1 MTISVRQY
9 GGVYRFVEAYLGAN
23 GLTATVPSTNNGAIG
38 KIDVT
43 PTGGQVS
50 QAPAGSFVKVAPQVV
65 QGTGVTFCG
74 QISAVGTIT
83 IVVNNAS
90 GGTYNPGSQVF
101 NVVVEAPE
109 SF

>member
-9 GGVYRFVEAYLGAN
+9 GGVVRFVEAYLGSN
-23 GLTATVPSTNNGAIG
+23 GITATIPSTNNAASG

-43 PTGGQVS
+43 PTGGQAIQS
-50 QAPAGSFVKVAPQVV
+50 PAGSFVRVVPQTF
-65 QGTGVTFCG
+65 QGTGLLFGGT
-74 QISAVGTIT
+74 ISAAGVLS
-83 IVVNNAS
+83 IVVTNQS

-101 NVVVEAPE
+101 NVIIEVPE